1 MGRVI
6 SDSCGVMPATFFEA
20 LASCV
25 MVDGNGDTFL
35 NVMCFNEDCASFEPA
50 LHCGE
55 QIDNPSAYVAAK
67 AFAVDSCGYLALK
80 LRVCVVADAELGEPQ

>member
-1 MGRVI
+1 MGRVV

-35 NVMCFNEDCASFEPA
+35 NVMCWDDDCINFEPA
-50 LHCGE
+50 LQCG
-55 QIDNPSAYVAAK
+55 DVTTDPDAFVAAK

-80 LRVCVVADAELGEPQ
+80 LRVCVVADAEGELQ